1 MEQTIAI
8 KNIFLWNIHM
18 EYFIRCVDAFIC
30 HYIYLYLFLIENFN
44 KAIHKCCIIF
54 IWYIPMEDF
63 SKLMPKCGHK
73 PSKSLEYS
81 YGRLYVIM
89 WH

>member
-1 MEQTIAI
+1 MLLYAI
-8 KNIFLWNIHM
+8 ILIWYIHM
-18 EYFIRCVDAFIC
+18 EDFS
-30 HYIYLYLFLIENFN
+30 
-44 KAIHKCCIIF
+44 KAINKCRIMFIWYICIEDFSKAINKCCIIF

-63 SKLMPKCGHK
+63 SKLVPKCGHK
-73 PSKSLEYS
+73 PSISLEYS